1 MAKESK
7 GKILNR
13 IFEELENCTHTS
25 EELDKKLEQLG
36 VNPETLSKDG
46 LNIVERYLSKKDNSS
61 SKTRSIS
68 MGSNIRRYPIAAAK
82 KRNKNDLKNKIQDI
96 IKSNKNIS
104 KNDENLE
111 NND

>member
-13 IFEELENCTHTS
+13 IFEELENSTHTS
-25 EELDKKLEQLG
+25 EELDMKLEQLG
-36 VNPETLSKDG
+36 VNPDTLYKNG
-46 LNIVERYLSKKDNSS
+46 LNIVEKYLKNKENIS
-61 SKTRSIS
+61 SKT
-68 MGSNIRRYPIAAAK
+68 RRYPIAATK
-82 KRNKNDLKNKIQDI
+82 KRSKNDLKNKIQDI